1 MDMRGET
8 WIEKKQADL
17 STLGLVAF
25 HTLIILFYQNVGK

>member
-25 HTLIILFYQNVGK
+25 PIPIILFYQNVAK

>member
-8 WIEKKQADL
+8 RIKKKQADL

-25 HTLIILFYQNVGK
+25 LILIKLFYQNVDK